1 MKNNKFGIIM
11 AAVVVIVLVG
21 AVFLGKDTV
30 ERIRLGNEQ
39 ADNGREHVS
48 QAQAP
53 EYGDEDPHTS
63 GDHGDPVP
71 QQAYSEELPDYN
83 TIHNLEHGYIYITYQ
98 PDLPQEE
105 IDKLTGV
112 FFKPYDDTS
121 FAPTKVIM
129 APRESNTAPIVFSSW
144 NRSLSY
150 ESYDE
155 QLMVDYYKDNVS
167 KSPEPAAS

>member
-1 MKNNKFGIIM
+1 MKNNKLGIIM
-11 AAVVVIVLVG
+11 VLSVFLILGGAVV
-21 AVFLGKDTV
+21 FGKDTV

-48 QAQAP
+48 QAEAP
-53 EYGDEDPHTS
+53 EYGNEDPHTS

-71 QQAYSEELPDYN
+71 QQAYTTELPDYN

-105 IDKLTGV
+105 IDKLTDM
-112 FFKPYDDTS
+112 FFKPYDDVS

-129 APRESNTAPIVFSSW
+129 APRASNTSPIVFSSW
-144 NRSLSY
+144 NRSLSFDA
-150 ESYDE
+150 YD
-155 QLMVDYYKDNVS
+155 QQQMMDYYLGNVS
-167 KSPEPAAS
+167 KSPEPIAG